1 MICCEVVTKP
11 SGIFPYRD
19 VWNSLFNSGAYE
31 VSTSFEWTHAL
42 LTTHLN
48 KNDLFVLIIIKDS
61 EEVVGIVPL
70 IVNETKKYGQ
80 SINTLFPISEYY
92 NTHSDILLKYQSEQV
107 VGAFIACLSEIKNNW
122 DVFRVGRFVETN
134 PTIKPIET
142 YLKKTSMKYSFSK
155 EDPSF
160 FVALDDTYSAYLKK
174 RSGKFRNHLKR
185 MKKKLAAL
193 GHVRLVRLGDFNS
206 LTAAY
211 ERLLHVEE
219 KSWKY
224 CHGTA
229 IINVKKQEKF
239 YRELCEYEYGT
250 GRLHLLFLY
259 LDELAVAYNLGVLKD
274 NKYLYL
280 KTSFDEEFKKA
291 SPATVLR
298 AELIKE
304 LTSKGI
310 EYFDFPGE
318 PYEWERQWAD
328 DIQWHKSL
336 IIYNNTFKA
345 KLFSFYN
352 TVRSKRKNTDSKDQ
366 INYHNPLDVKDKKVK
381 HSLIS

>member
-1 MICCEVVTKP
+1 MIRCEVITKQDEM
-11 SGIFPYRD
+11 FRYRE
-19 VWNSLFNSGAYE
+19 VWNSLFASGAYE
-31 VSTSFEWTHAL
+31 VSTSFEWTYAL

-48 KNDLFVLIIIKDS
+48 KKDSFLLIILKDS
-61 EEVVGIVPL
+61 EEVLGIVPL
-70 IVNETKKYGQ
+70 IISETKKYGQ
-80 SINTLFPISEYY
+80 SIKTLFPISEYY
-92 NTHSDILLKYQSEQV
+92 NTHSDILLKYQSKELIDT
-107 VGAFIACLSEIKNNW
+107 FITCLSEIENNW
-122 DVFRVGRFVETN
+122 DVFRIGRFVETN
-134 PTIKPIET
+134 PIVESIET
-142 YLKKTSMKYSFSK
+142 YLKETSIKYKFSK

-160 FVALDDTYSAYLKK
+160 FITLDDTYGAYLKK
-174 RSGKFRNHLKR
+174 RSAKFRNYLKR
-185 MKKKLAAL
+185 MGKKLDVL
-193 GHVRLVRLGDFNS
+193 GHVRVAQLGDFNS

-211 ERLLHVEE
+211 EQFLHVEE

-224 CHGTA
+224 YHGTA

-239 YRELCEYEYGT
+239 YRKFCEYEYET
-250 GRLHLLFLY
+250 GRLHLFFLY
-259 LDELAVAYNLGVLKD
+259 LDELAIAYNMGVIKD

-280 KTSFDEEFKKA
+280 KTSYDEEFKKA

-304 LTSKGI
+304 LISKGI

-318 PYEWERQWAD
+318 PYEWELQWAD

-352 TVRSKRKNTDSKDQ
+352 TVRSRWKNTDSDDQ
-366 INYHNPLDVKDKKVK
+366 IHYHNPLDVKGEKRQ
-381 HSLIS
+381 